1 MKVRTVVLVLAAAL
15 ALAGCS
21 KEIEGTPMADPA
33 APDAGRTAADRAGR
47 HHVR

>member
-21 KEIEGTPMADPA
+21 KEIEGTPMADQA
-33 APDAGRTAADRAGR
+33 ATVTTRPWTRPSSAR
-47 HHVR
+47 